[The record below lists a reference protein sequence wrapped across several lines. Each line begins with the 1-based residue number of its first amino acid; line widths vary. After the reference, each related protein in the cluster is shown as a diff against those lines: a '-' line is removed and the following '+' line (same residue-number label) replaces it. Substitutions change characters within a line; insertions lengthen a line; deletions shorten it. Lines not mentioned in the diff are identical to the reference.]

1 VGGVGPRTYVVRT
14 TARLRLHRLC
24 LNVASSSTVDR
35 SIVPLPGRI
44 ISSVAFPGIIQS
56 VSARVI
62 WLLLLTSKFSE
73 VAPSRFTC
81 GTSEWW
87 S

>member
-44 ISSVAFPGIIQS
+44 ISSARGLSWYYTICFSPCYLVAAVDFQIFRGRS
-56 VSARVI
+56 LAFYL
-62 WLLLLTSKFSE
+62 WH
-73 VAPSRFTC
+73 
-81 GTSEWW
+81 
-87 S
+87 